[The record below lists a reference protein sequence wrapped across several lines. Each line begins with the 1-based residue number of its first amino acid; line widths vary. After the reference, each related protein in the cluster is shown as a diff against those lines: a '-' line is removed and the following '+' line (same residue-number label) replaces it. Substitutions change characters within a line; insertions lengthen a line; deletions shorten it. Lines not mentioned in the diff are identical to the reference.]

1 MTEKD
6 HLFAARAC
14 LAAASRTDSLR
25 IRQLHVAQ
33 AANEIGALEDEI
45 ATTRIL
51 LAAQQA
57 ELLRLAIAADASAA
71 APKN

>member
-14 LAAASRTDSLR
+14 LAAAPRADSLR

-33 AANEIGALEDEI
+33 AANEIAALDGEI
-45 ATTRIL
+45 ASLRIL
-51 LAAQQA
+51 LAASQT
-57 ELLRLAIAADASAA
+57 ELLRLASAADAS
-71 APKN
+71 PTN